1 MDRNTRL
8 EENEKLFREVNER
21 IEQMQ
26 NGFSNADQH
35 WVCECGDETCFDK
48 LTVSLDEYRDVRSRD
63 DWFLIAPGHEKVEV
77 ERVVE
82 RRDGYWVV
90 EKERLEA

>member
-1 MDRNTRL
+1 VSSRCRTASRAPSST
-8 EENEKLFREVNER
+8 E
-21 IEQMQ
+21 
-26 NGFSNADQH
+26 
-35 WVCECGDETCFDK
+35 CECGDETCFDK
-48 LTVSLDEYRDVRSRD
+48 LTVSLGEYRDVRSRD